1 MTDKDDWDPED
12 RGKATHKEGEIYS
25 EKNQIKLEE
34 SDKTGGIKKKEEKQY
49 LKLWIPFSS
58 APA

>member
-25 EKNQIKLEE
+25 EKNQIKPGE
-34 SDKTGGIKKKEEKQY
+34 SDKTGGIKKKK
-49 LKLWIPFSS
+49 KNNI
-58 APA
+58 